1 MAYTT
6 KAREYFRGVGATNDE
21 IHGFFYYCSK
31 FKDAGKK
38 ARYEVHR
45 LSQDWRLYKTH
56 IRFDFQD
63 DLKWYLRNV
72 TKGEVVDDDLPS
84 DAIYVDSENF
94 VKFVFRHLDGAL

>member
-1 MAYTT
+1 M
-6 KAREYFRGVGATNDE
+6 R
-21 IHGFFYYCSK
+21 
-31 FKDAGKK
+31 
-38 ARYEVHR
+38 HR
-45 LSQDWRLYKTH
+45 RRLYKTH